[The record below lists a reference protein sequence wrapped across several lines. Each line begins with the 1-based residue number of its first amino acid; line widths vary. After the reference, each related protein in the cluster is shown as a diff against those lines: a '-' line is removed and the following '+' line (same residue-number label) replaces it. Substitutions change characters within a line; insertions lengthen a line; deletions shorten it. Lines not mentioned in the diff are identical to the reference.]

1 MLAAVSK
8 PLPDPVVEEL
18 RALRSSVESMA
29 QRLEQL
35 AATNDALHAR
45 LERSEAARADLLAQ
59 TGRLIELLGEARA
72 ELRQRGST
80 AR

>member
-8 PLPDPVVEEL
+8 PLPDQVVEEL
-18 RALRSSVESMA
+18 RALRSSVENMA

-59 TGRLIELLGEARA
+59 SGRLIELLGEARA